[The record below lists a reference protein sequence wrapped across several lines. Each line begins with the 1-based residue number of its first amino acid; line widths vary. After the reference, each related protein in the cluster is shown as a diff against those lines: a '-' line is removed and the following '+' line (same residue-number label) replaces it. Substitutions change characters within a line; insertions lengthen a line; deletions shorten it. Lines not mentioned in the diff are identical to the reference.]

1 MWLKPLHNIEYFCKT
16 KVCNDKQT
24 TDLQL
29 QSPYHA
35 HSHSHSHSLSFS
47 HTHKLLYTHISIHHC
62 CFCTWFLLLTGEE
75 RGSRERGVKEWS
87 RNMCCGALGRTN
99 PAMPVCLKMHWQ
111 TDKQTE
117 EKQKQRSKL
126 STDTKRLFN
135 ERVFNYIVFGIDSN
149 ISISFHNTQ

>member
-1 MWLKPLHNIEYFCKT
+1 MTNRLQIYSCKANT
-16 KVCNDKQT
+16 M
-24 TDLQL
+24 
-29 QSPYHA
+29 
-35 HSHSHSHSLSFS
+35 
-47 HTHKLLYTHISIHHC
+47 HTLTPTLTRFLFLTHTSSYTHISIHHC

-75 RGSRERGVKEWS
+75 RGSRERRVKEWS

-117 EKQKQRSKL
+117 GKQKQRSKL